1 MSEAILS
8 EILEELRSLR
18 AAIEKPQTPDRLLTA
33 EQLAE
38 ALGTSASYIYTH
50 AERLGAVRLPSGG
63 SRPRLRFDLEQ
74 AKKRFKDPEPK
85 PRAKPRRSR
94 ADADLLEIRGE
105 RP

>member
-1 MSEAILS
+1 VSEEILS
-8 EILEELRSLR
+8 EILEELRTLR
-18 AAIEKPQTPDRLLTA
+18 AAIERPTPARLLTA
-33 EQLAE
+33 EELAE
-38 ALGTSASYIYTH
+38 VLGTSASYIYSH

>member
-1 MSEAILS
+1 MSEQILS
-8 EILEELRSLR
+8 EILEELRILR
-18 AAIEKPQTPDRLLTA
+18 AAIEKPTPARLLTA
-33 EQLAE
+33 EELAE

-74 AKKRFKDPEPK
+74 AKRRFEDPEPK
-85 PRAKPRRSR
+85 PRVKPRRPR
-94 ADADLLEIRGE
+94 ANADLLKVRGE

>member
-1 MSEAILS
+1 MSEEILA
-8 EILEELRSLR
+8 EILEELRFLR
-18 AAIEKPQTPDRLLTA
+18 AAIEKPTPARMLTA
-33 EQLAE
+33 EELAE